1 VAAAAVEASIA
12 PLLPVPAAAVE
23 EGETATEAPASRA
36 TLVAPT
42 KVGPSGEDAVVV
54 LDEDSVAPPSS
65 ENRNVMIP
73 PASEL
78 VQAAMTESLLPTVE
92 VPEPSPAA
100 EVLGPPPTMEVAE
113 TSSARGV
120 LTAEEVMELV
130 TCRYIDFLGVGVI
143 DLEAPQLLEKVYVV
157 ASEWMF
163 NEPTIMETIAS
174 VSKVLQEYERTGGF
188 TPAVVVDA
196 VDAGLMAPAAHV
208 EPTADAPAPP
218 SVNERRE
225 A

>member
-1 VAAAAVEASIA
+1 
-12 PLLPVPAAAVE
+12 
-23 EGETATEAPASRA
+23 
-36 TLVAPT
+36 
-42 KVGPSGEDAVVV
+42 
-54 LDEDSVAPPSS
+54 
-65 ENRNVMIP
+65 
-73 PASEL
+73 
-78 VQAAMTESLLPTVE
+78 
-92 VPEPSPAA
+92 
-100 EVLGPPPTMEVAE
+100 
-113 TSSARGV
+113 
-120 LTAEEVMELV
+120 MELV

-196 VDAGLMAPAAHV
+196 VDAGLMASAAHV

>member
-54 LDEDSVAPPSS
+54 LDEDSVAPIVGEPKCHDSPGLGAGS
-65 ENRNVMIP
+65 GGDDG
-73 PASEL
+73 
-78 VQAAMTESLLPTVE
+78 
-92 VPEPSPAA
+92 EPSPYRRGAGA
-100 EVLGPPPTMEVAE
+100 LPGGGSFGSSPDLEVAE